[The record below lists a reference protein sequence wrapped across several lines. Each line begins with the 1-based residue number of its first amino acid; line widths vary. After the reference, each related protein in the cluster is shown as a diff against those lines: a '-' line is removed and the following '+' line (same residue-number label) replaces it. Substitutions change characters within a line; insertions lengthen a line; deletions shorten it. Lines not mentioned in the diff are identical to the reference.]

1 MSRNMVINK
10 LTKEA
15 DQLAIQ
21 WNKTKDTGIRDQW
34 YKKLKEI
41 VVHIP
46 KEKVDKE
53 QNNPIQYILT
63 KEYTNDRHK

>member
-1 MSRNMVINK
+1 MVIDK

-21 WNKTKDTGIRDQW
+21 WNKTKESGIRDQW
-34 YKKLKEI
+34 YQKLKEI
-41 VVHIP
+41 AVHIP

-53 QNNPIQYILT
+53 
-63 KEYTNDRHK
+63 

>member
-15 DQLAIQ
+15 DKLAIQ
-21 WNKTKDTGIRDQW
+21 WNKTQDTGIRDQW
-34 YKKLKEI
+34 YKKVKEI
-41 VVHIP
+41 ATHVP

-53 QNNPIQYILT
+53 YNNPI
-63 KEYTNDRHK
+63 

>member
-15 DQLAIQ
+15 DELAIQ

-34 YKKLKEI
+34 YQKVKEAAKFVPEEQEGNRI
-41 VVHIP
+41 NF
-46 KEKVDKE
+46 KRRVDK
-53 QNNPIQYILT
+53 
-63 KEYTNDRHK
+63 

>member
-15 DQLAIQ
+15 DELAIQ

-41 VVHIP
+41 SVHIP

-53 QNNPIQYILT
+53 
-63 KEYTNDRHK
+63 

>member
-1 MSRNMVINK
+1 MSRNMVIDK

-15 DQLAIQ
+15 DELAIQ

-34 YKKLKEI
+34 YKKVKEI

-46 KEKVDKE
+46 KEKVDK
-53 QNNPIQYILT
+53 
-63 KEYTNDRHK
+63 

>member
-15 DQLAIQ
+15 DELAIQ

-41 VVHIP
+41 AVHIP

-53 QNNPIQYILT
+53 YNNPI
-63 KEYTNDRHK
+63 

>member
-15 DQLAIQ
+15 DELAIQ

-34 YKKLKEI
+34 YKKVKEI
-41 VVHIP
+41 AVHIP

-53 QNNPIQYILT
+53 
-63 KEYTNDRHK
+63 

>member
-21 WNKTKDTGIRDQW
+21 WNKTKEPGIRDQW
-34 YKKLKEI
+34 YQKVKEI
-41 VVHIP
+41 AVHIP
-46 KEKVDKE
+46 QEKPDK
-53 QNNPIQYILT
+53 
-63 KEYTNDRHK
+63 